1 MFQNGGVRFKS
12 PIFMTSRRPYVA
24 KKQASSFWGTEW
36 SLACKEVRIPVAIGR
51 VGGGAYYQ
59 LKPSI
64 VLRQVSP
71 ELIHQS
77 HPLDDSF
84 LQEAIPLQLSF
95 FVRHLS
101 CLKGGSM
108 SAQTITEETWS
119 LLGFGRKKKLSSTDL
134 ISVIRNGLPARSAQT
149 VSEALRVPIRELST
163 YLHVSS
169 KTLERRLKDDRVL
182 DQDVS
187 DRLVELA
194 KVFARTV
201 EVMED
206 LDRARKWLFEPSLVL
221 GNVSPVSLLDTST
234 GVEMVM
240 DELGRIEHGIG
251 I

>member
-1 MFQNGGVRFKS
+1 
-12 PIFMTSRRPYVA
+12 
-24 KKQASSFWGTEW
+24 
-36 SLACKEVRIPVAIGR
+36 
-51 VGGGAYYQ
+51 
-59 LKPSI
+59 
-64 VLRQVSP
+64 
-71 ELIHQS
+71 
-77 HPLDDSF
+77 
-84 LQEAIPLQLSF
+84 
-95 FVRHLS
+95 
-101 CLKGGSM
+101 M

>member
-1 MFQNGGVRFKS
+1 
-12 PIFMTSRRPYVA
+12 
-24 KKQASSFWGTEW
+24 
-36 SLACKEVRIPVAIGR
+36 
-51 VGGGAYYQ
+51 
-59 LKPSI
+59 
-64 VLRQVSP
+64 
-71 ELIHQS
+71 
-77 HPLDDSF
+77 
-84 LQEAIPLQLSF
+84 
-95 FVRHLS
+95 
-101 CLKGGSM
+101 M

-119 LLGFGRKKKLSSTDL
+119 LLGFGRRKKLSSPDL
-134 ISVIRNGLPARSAQT
+134 ISVIRNGLPARSAKT
-149 VSEALRVPIRELST
+149 VSEALHVPIRELSA

-169 KTLERRLKDDRVL
+169 KTLERRLKDDRAL
-182 DQDVS
+182 DQDAS